1 MQNWKRR
8 QREEARSVWFRRCRG
23 TVCPPGI
30 FSSSR
35 FWSCS
40 GEETP
45 SYLLDHLAFGSTG
58 SNELAGLCIKSV
70 CFLSSAGGPSGG
82 DRRFGHIA
90 FLFSLIPRNPGFF
103 EQKSP
108 KSWILPK
115 RAGPRWNSNAGRLG
129 RNTGNAPILASAGG
143 ITGRP
148 QPWKLPSLETPIP
161 HGFGGP
167 GPGSPEQILASAG
180 RRSFR
185 LTDRWSASSYQTD
198 RTPGLRSFR

>member
-8 QREEARSVWFRRCRG
+8 QREEARSVWPRRCRG
-23 TVCPPGI
+23 TVCPQGI

-70 CFLSSAGGPSGG
+70 CFLSSAGGPSGV

-90 FLFSLIPRNPGFF
+90 FFFSLIPRNLGFF

-129 RNTGNAPILASAGG
+129 RNTGNAPGPGG
-143 ITGRP
+143 RRRITGRP
-148 QPWKLPSLETPIP
+148 QPWKIPSRTAFAVPVLEAR
-161 HGFGGP
+161 
-167 GPGSPEQILASAG
+167 SRSWRQSAG
-180 RRSFR
+180 TAFG
-185 LTDRWSASSYQTD
+185 LLIVGQLHLIKHIEHQT
-198 RTPGLRSFR
+198 

>member
-8 QREEARSVWFRRCRG
+8 QREEARSVWPRRCRG
-23 TVCPPGI
+23 AACPQGI
-30 FSSSR
+30 FSGSR

-70 CFLSSAGGPSGG
+70 CFLSSAGGPSGF

-90 FLFSLIPRNPGFF
+90 LHFSLIPRNTGFF

-108 KSWILPK
+108 QNRKIWVPDAKKIP
-115 RAGPRWNSNAGRLG
+115 
-129 RNTGNAPILASAGG
+129 SAQKLEKFWVLEKKVLDLTQ
-143 ITGRP
+143 TGRT
-148 QPWKLPSLETPIP
+148 QMEFQCWQIRVKHWKRPGAWKPGADPGGSRQAQLP
-161 HGFGGP
+161 
-167 GPGSPEQILASAG
+167 A
-180 RRSFR
+180 
-185 LTDRWSASSYQTD
+185 Y
-198 RTPGLRSFR
+198 